1 MKYAYGIYE
10 HEMKMLV
17 AHDIITRYRVSKSYH
32 NKSKKIDIKTNK
44 NNVK

>member
-10 HEMKMLV
+10 TWDENV
-17 AHDIITRYRVSKSYH
+17 SSIRYRASKSYH
-32 NKSKKIDIKTNK
+32 NKSKKIDIKTSK